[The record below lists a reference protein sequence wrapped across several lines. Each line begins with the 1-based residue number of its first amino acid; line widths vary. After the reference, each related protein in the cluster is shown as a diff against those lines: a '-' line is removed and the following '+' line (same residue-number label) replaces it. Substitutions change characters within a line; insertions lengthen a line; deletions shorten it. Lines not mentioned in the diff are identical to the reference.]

1 MEAFSK
7 VQSGYNYAP
16 NVLKTDNTVSN
27 PTVRQSTQISPDS
40 QEKTESNG
48 LTKALMGLAV
58 LGAGIAGVAIY
69 MKTKKK
75 PPVDPGD
82 LKNISQGAADTASD
96 IQKNIKKFFSD
107 SGDEITGKVNL
118 KGGKALLEDGSGFSG
133 TLKTVNKKGN
143 EISIGYKDGFM
154 THSSIDGK
162 EFKRFENLESRPN
175 VLGNPVIKYRR
186 DEGVLIKKFDEY
198 G

>member
-1 MEAFSK
+1 M
-7 VQSGYNYAP
+7 
-16 NVLKTDNTVSN
+16 
-27 PTVRQSTQISPDS
+27 DS

-58 LGAGIAGVAIY
+58 LGAGIAGAAIY

-75 PPVDPGD
+75 PPVDPDD
-82 LKNISQGAADTASD
+82 LGN

-175 VLGNPVIKYRR
+175 VLGNPVIKYSR

-198 G
+198 GNIQEEISHVYDKNGRVSACL